1 MFGEVALDG
10 GLQIDQRMET
20 AATDALAGQYREE
33 ILDSVQTGAGCRGK
47 MEPPAR
53 VPCKPFFDLG
63 MLVSGVVVNHRLD
76 QLAGRNVA

>member
-33 ILDSVQTGAGCRGK
+33 ILDGVQPGAGGRGK
-47 MEPPAR
+47 MEPLNRPGNPGGASVCGR
-53 VPCKPFFDLG
+53 ACAPPCYLMG
-63 MLVSGVVVNHRLD
+63 MR
-76 QLAGRNVA
+76 